1 MRVAALLLVVLLVV
15 PGCGSFASPT
25 SNQLTYAQVQAFN
38 PGVEGE
44 WILSE
49 YPFARDVV
57 RRADGSICSMGFW
70 VDDLVTAE
78 RYFDIAN
85 RMELEASIHSLAY
98 SLFLIRTGQ
107 FSAAAAMATR
117 AMEAISCLGT
127 YSRMNMT
134 PRRSPSRT

>member
-70 VDDLVTAE
+70 VDDPQGRSRPLMLHFDANGILE
-78 RYFDIAN
+78 RKEYGGPHV
-85 RMELEASIHSLAY
+85 RPPE
-98 SLFLIRTGQ
+98 
-107 FSAAAAMATR
+107 
-117 AMEAISCLGT
+117 
-127 YSRMNMT
+127 
-134 PRRSPSRT
+134 RSENVGFGS